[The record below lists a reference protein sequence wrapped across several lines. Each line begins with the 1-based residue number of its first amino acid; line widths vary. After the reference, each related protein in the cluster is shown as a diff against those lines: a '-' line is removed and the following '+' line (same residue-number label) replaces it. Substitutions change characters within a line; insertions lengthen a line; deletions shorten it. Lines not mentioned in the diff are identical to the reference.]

1 MSHTFDDVNR
11 DARAAAVGQRV
22 QLHPAND
29 LWMRGARYG
38 VIRKYDPQ
46 KDVFVVKMDHPGVK
60 KLVRVAP
67 KNLLMP
73 HRPGMAFGVAKNA
86 LPLTLRGVGVFSIK
100 KSKRGTWGRLVL
112 TEAATRV
119 AGHTQH
125 HGGEGVAGKAEKARR
140 HDQHHVA
147 SQLAHAYD
155 VQVEVFASQ
164 RGWEPWVVD
173 LAGPHEHGKAGSKK
187 EAGKGF
193 ARHGNAG
200 GRRGRSTGAA
210 ANDLLSPVVYG
221 RGSALGVGDTAEI
234 GHFRIHRFSLSVSV
248 TDITDAGKRGK
259 KVEEFTVYG
268 FNDEKRGE
276 AISAVALALALR
288 GASFARMEKNLSL
301 AAADARMLIERRTLR
316 AIDVRPRGAKLEL
329 QGAFLKVDADPTHVL
344 IGYRADMSS
353 LLSDY
358 YLCGVREKR
367 FVRPTYTWLVKHREQ
382 IKRWKFRELYEAL
395 KQEVGAHL
403 DCH

>member
-1 MSHTFDDVNR
+1 MSGKSDTYADLSLDE
-11 DARAAAVGQRV
+11 RAASVGGYV

-29 LWMRGARYG
+29 LWMQGARYG
-38 VIRKYDPQ
+38 TIRKYEPTT
-46 KDVFVVKMDHPGVK
+46 DVFVVKMDHPGVK
-60 KLVRVAP
+60 KLVRIKP
-67 KNLLMP
+67 ENLLLP
-73 HRPGMAFGVAKNA
+73 KRPGLAFGASAKKPA
-86 LPLTLRGVGVFSIK
+86 LPLALKGVGVFSIK

-112 TEAATRV
+112 TEAATRA

-147 SQLAHAYD
+147 SQLAHAYG

-193 ARHGNAG
+193 ARHGNSAG
-200 GRRGRSTGAA
+200 TA
-210 ANDLLSPVVYG
+210 ANDLLAPVVYG
-221 RGSALGVGDTAEI
+221 RGSALGVGETAEI
-234 GHFRIHRFSLSVSV
+234 GHFRIHRLSTAVR
-248 TDITDAGKRGK
+248 ITDLTNAGKRGK
-259 KVEEFTVYG
+259 KVEEVAVYG
-268 FNDEKRGE
+268 FVDERKGE

-288 GASFARMEKNLSL
+288 GASLTRVEKNLAL
-301 AAADARMLIERRTLR
+301 AAADAGVLTERTAYRG
-316 AIDVRPRGAKLEL
+316 IDVRPRGAKFEL

-344 IGYRADMSS
+344 IGYRSDPRST
-353 LLSDY
+353 LSDY
-358 YLCGVREKR
+358 YLCSVREKR
-367 FVRPTYTWLVKHREQ
+367 FVRPTYEWLVQHREQ

-395 KQEVGAHL
+395 RADVGAHL